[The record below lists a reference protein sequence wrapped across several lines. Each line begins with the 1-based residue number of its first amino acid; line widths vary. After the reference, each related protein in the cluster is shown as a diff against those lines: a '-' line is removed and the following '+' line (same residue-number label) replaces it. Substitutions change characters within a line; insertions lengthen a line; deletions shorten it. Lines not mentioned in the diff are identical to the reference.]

1 MDASDEIRELKAL
14 NESLRQSLDDF
25 ISLKT
30 VGQKIFGCAT
40 NEEVAKVFIPAVQS
54 ILKASAVEIYLQ
66 DPQVGRFELL
76 GNGERRLEPPKDVI
90 EWMFKER
97 RRTNVPI
104 GERVVAVLPLNVRDM
119 PVGFVCI
126 DITERAETITETQ
139 LEIIASLADMAAA
152 MVGNISLIGRIE
164 RHARLFNNILESITN
179 GIITVDRSKR
189 IALFNRNAMAMFDL
203 PYEAVGRP
211 VTEAVPED
219 MVKSIEEMF
228 DETMQNGFAIERVVT
243 HRLPTGME
251 LPIAISTS
259 LLRDETMEIEG
270 LVYIFRDMTASKEL
284 DRLRRIDKM
293 KDEFV
298 SNVSH
303 ELKTP
308 LTSIKAYTEALLDMV
323 QDPQQ
328 KEFLNVVMEE
338 SDRLLYLINDLLSV
352 ARIQSGRMKLRLAK
366 VDPRTIVTEV
376 LHLSK
381 CKSDRHQIITQ
392 LADGLPECYMDKDMM
407 KEVAVNL
414 LSNAIKYSPKGGN
427 IWIRLAAFEGNLKY
441 EFEDQGLG
449 IPAEALPKLFEA
461 FYRVDSS
468 LTYEIPGTGLGLS
481 IVKAIVEA
489 HGGKVSV
496 ESEVGKGSKFTVLIP
511 IRKEVKAAEIGFEE
525 SLTE

>member
-40 NEEVAKVFIPAVQS
+40 NEEVAKVFIPAMQS
-54 ILKASAVEIYLQ
+54 ILKVSDVEIYLQ
-66 DPQVGRFELL
+66 DPHLGKFDLL
-76 GNGERRLEPPKDVI
+76 GASERKLEPPKDII
-90 EWMFKER
+90 EWIFKER
-97 RRTNVPI
+97 RSTNVPI
-104 GERVVAVLPLNVRDM
+104 GERIVAVLPLNVREM

-126 DITERAETITETQ
+126 DITDSAETITETQ
-139 LEIIASLADMAAA
+139 LEIIGSLADMAAA
-152 MVGNISLIGRIE
+152 MVGNILLLGRIE

-179 GIITVDRSKR
+179 GIITVDKEKR
-189 IALFNRNAMAMFDL
+189 VTLFNRNAMAMFDL
-203 PYEAVGRP
+203 QYEAVGKL
-211 VTEAVPED
+211 VTDGMPED
-219 MVKSIEEMF
+219 IMKCIDEMF
-228 DETMQNGFAIERVVT
+228 TETMENGFAMERVVT
-243 HRLPTGME
+243 HKLATGME
-251 LPIAISTS
+251 VPIAVSTS
-259 LLRDETMEIEG
+259 LLRDETMGIEG

-323 QDPQQ
+323 EDPQQ

-338 SDRLLYLINDLLSV
+338 SDRLLFLINDLLSV

-366 VDPRTIVTEV
+366 IDPRTIITEV

-381 CKSDRHQIITQ
+381 CKSDKHQIVTE
-392 LADGLPECYMDKDMM
+392 LAEGLPECYMDKDMM

-414 LSNAIKYSPKGGN
+414 LSNAIKYSPKGGT
-427 IWIRLAAFEGNLKY
+427 IWIRLTEFEGNLKY

-449 IPAEALPKLFEA
+449 IPADALPKLFEA

-481 IVKAIVEA
+481 IVKAIVDT

-511 IRKEVKAAEIGFEE
+511 IKKEVKAAEIGFEE